1 MQCVHGEQRL
11 LRRRLYRRPVELP
24 TDDGLSGRGPED
36 AVHVGRLHPDHLP
49 DWRADT
55 DDRRA
60 DGGTGDNR
68 YADAGSAVNFQP
80 DPQSN
85 CHPHCRVDRRQPVP
99 GAPAYGL
106 GHDDVRG
113 QWCSNRCLR
122 LEPHVERGAKQPNSG
137 AEREPRDVRPH
148 PECQPGLAHDLGCE
162 RRQALPGRRGG
173 HDRLGRVWIE
183 RGRRNAR
190 G

>member
-60 DGGTGDNR
+60 DGGTDNR
-68 YADAGSAVNFQP
+68 CADAGSAVNFQP

-85 CHPHCRVDRRQPVP
+85 CHPHCRADRSLQRGSSLERGVVRVP
-99 GAPAYGL
+99 WPSVL
-106 GHDDVRG
+106 GDDYEHVRG
-113 QWCSNRCLR
+113 QWRRRHRPFHCR
-122 LEPHVERGAKQPNSG
+122 HFDGDGSG
-137 AEREPRDVRPH
+137 LQHGD
-148 PECQPGLAHDLGCE
+148 G
-162 RRQALPGRRGG
+162 
-173 HDRLGRVWIE
+173 
-183 RGRRNAR
+183 
-190 G
+190 